1 MLLTT
6 INYLFELK
14 CPAPLLTGI
23 DDYNDA
29 IYPEFLTDP
38 VVFLVQELRFWP
50 VYQPSCCCQAADKRQ
65 KSFWLIRP
73 LAAVKQRAQGKVFSG
88 PEECVKLHI

>member
-23 DDYNDA
+23 DDYSDA
-29 IYPEFLTDP
+29 IYPEFLTDL
-38 VVFLVQELRFWP
+38 VVFLVQELWF
-50 VYQPSCCCQAADKRQ
+50 
-65 KSFWLIRP
+65 
-73 LAAVKQRAQGKVFSG
+73 
-88 PEECVKLHI
+88 

>member
-1 MLLTT
+1 MKAIYRRTKQRRKGLLAKLIRLFMLLTT

-38 VVFLVQELRFWP
+38 VVFLVQELRF
-50 VYQPSCCCQAADKRQ
+50 
-65 KSFWLIRP
+65 
-73 LAAVKQRAQGKVFSG
+73 
-88 PEECVKLHI
+88 